1 MIRIPIKFQIFDS
14 PVELSEKDASRLKV
28 HLTGWNKL
36 NEVFLLGLN
45 EPDLRR
51 MVVMEL
57 MDDHRRSIIS
67 RLLGRLAKMQ
77 RQKYLQKI
85 SKALT

>member
-1 MIRIPIKFQIFDS
+1 
-14 PVELSEKDASRLKV
+14 
-28 HLTGWNKL
+28 
-36 NEVFLLGLN
+36 
-45 EPDLRR
+45 

-57 MDDHRRSIIS
+57 MGDHRRSIIS
-67 RLLGRLAKMQ
+67 RLLGRIAKMQ